1 MQYMKK
7 LRILF
12 INVHNVEYILWS
24 TYFCPNSLKI
34 ENQAVSTKRVS
45 KKGEPSNLNLAES
58 SEVVRSKVKLVCV
71 NENIKNQSLIYVQVL
86 L

>member
-1 MQYMKK
+1 MQYMKQ
-7 LRILF
+7 LWILF
-12 INVHNVEYILWS
+12 INVHNIEYILWN

-45 KKGEPSNLNLAES
+45 KKGEPFNLNLAES
-58 SEVVRSKVKLVCV
+58 SEVVRSKFKLVCV